1 MPRAGLNREVVTVAA
16 LGLVDAAGV
25 NGLADLSLSALA
37 ASVGVAV
44 PSLYK
49 HVDSLA
55 DLRRCVA
62 VASVREL
69 TARLSAAAEGREGR
83 DALRS
88 MATGIREYAHE
99 KPGRYL
105 ALQHAADASDPADA
119 ELARV
124 SADLLVVLAAV
135 LHAFELPA
143 VREIDGIRM
152 LRSALHGFIM
162 LELTGGF
169 GLPDDLD
176 RSFSVL
182 VETVV
187 AGVERLAA
195 PSPGE

>member
-16 LGLVDAAGV
+16 LRLVDEAGV
-25 NGLADLSLSALA
+25 NGLAELSLSSLA

-55 DLRRCVA
+55 DLRRGVA

-69 TARLSAAAEGREGR
+69 TARLRAAAEAREGP
-83 DALRS
+83 DALRA

-105 ALQHAADASDPADA
+105 ALQHAADLTEPADA

-124 SADLLVVLAAV
+124 SAELLVVLAAV
-135 LHAFELPA
+135 LRAFELPPE
-143 VREIDGIRM
+143 REIDGIRM

-176 RSFSVL
+176 RSFEVL
-182 VETVV
+182 VATVIV
-187 AGVERLAA
+187 GVERLATA
-195 PSPGE
+195 SPGE